1 MIYLPIIGAIALA
14 SITILERIVLRKRK
28 ISTRFFLSAAFLTS
42 VIVMLPLLYFF
53 WDVSPEALQ
62 LKNILI
68 FLVIITLSIFA
79 NLSVFYAFKW
89 EKVSKLE
96 PALIMEPLF
105 VVLLAFVFSFFFA
118 GLYERDPQIII
129 PAIIA
134 GGALIYSNIKK
145 HHISI
150 NKYFLAAI
158 LGSFLY
164 ASELIV
170 TRLILDYYTPISFYF
185 VRCSAIFLLSL
196 LIFKP
201 HMTKLSSRVKWE
213 IFIIGVLWV
222 VFRVIVYYG
231 YLALGVVFTTLLI
244 MLGPVFV
251 YLFARVFLKE
261 KLELRNIIAA
271 IIIVACVLYVVLV

>member
-1 MIYLPIIGAIALA
+1 MKLL
-14 SITILERIVLRKRK
+14 K
-28 ISTRFFLSAAFLTS
+28 I
-42 VIVMLPLLYFF
+42 
-53 WDVSPEALQ
+53 Q

-68 FLVIITLSIFA
+68 FLIIITLSIFA
-79 NLSVFYAFKW
+79 NLSVLFAFKW

-105 VVLLAFVFSFFFA
+105 VVLLAFVFSFFFT

-129 PAIIA
+129 PALIA

-145 HHISI
+145 HHLSI

-170 TRLILDYYTPISFYF
+170 TRLILDFYTPISFYF
-185 VRCSAIFLLSL
+185 IRCSAIFLLSL

-201 HMTKLSSRVKWE
+201 HMTKLKSRVKWE

-222 VFRVIVYYG
+222 IFRVIVYYG

-261 KLELRNIIAA
+261 KLELRNIMAA

>member
-1 MIYLPIIGAIALA
+1 MVYFPIIGAIALA
-14 SITILERIVLRKRK
+14 SITILERTVLRKRK
-28 ISTRFFLSAAFLTS
+28 INTRFFLSAAFLSS

-53 WDVSPEALQ
+53 WGISSEAFQ

-68 FLVIITLSIFA
+68 FLIVITLSLFA
-79 NLSVFYAFKW
+79 NLSVFFAFKW

-105 VVLLAFVFSFFFA
+105 TVLLAFVFSFFVA

-134 GGALIYSNIKK
+134 GGALIFSNIKK

-185 VRCSAIFLLSL
+185 IRCSAIFLLSL
-196 LIFKP
+196 FIFKP
-201 HMTKLSSRVKWE
+201 YISKLSSRVKWE
-213 IFIIGVLWV
+213 IFIIGFLWV

-251 YLFARVFLKE
+251 YLFARIFLKE
-261 KLELRNIIAA
+261 KLELRNIIAS
-271 IIIVACVLYVVLV
+271 IIIIACVLYVVLF